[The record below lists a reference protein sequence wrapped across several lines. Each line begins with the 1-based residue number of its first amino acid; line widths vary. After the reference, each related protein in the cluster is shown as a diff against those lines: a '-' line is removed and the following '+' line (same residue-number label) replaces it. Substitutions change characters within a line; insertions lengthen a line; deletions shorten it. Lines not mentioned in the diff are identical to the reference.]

1 MFLAPLSAPFA
12 RLALWLFLSLSA
24 SFSFAQSSVTL
35 SGKITDAATGETII
49 GANVIPDG
57 MARGTSSNAYG
68 FFSLTLPSGEQT
80 IRVSFIGY
88 QPLEVQLKL
97 SESSAQNFEL
107 RPAVVAFE
115 EATVVGE
122 KSNRTQSTDLGL
134 ESVDIEQIKALPAL
148 LGEVDVLKV
157 LQFLPGVS
165 SAGEGNSGFYVRGG
179 GPDQN
184 LILLDD
190 ATIYNASHLFGFL
203 ASSMPMP
210 LKMLN

>member
-122 KSNRTQSTDLGL
+122 KSNRTQSTDW
-134 ESVDIEQIKALPAL
+134 D
-148 LGEVDVLKV
+148 
-157 LQFLPGVS
+157 
-165 SAGEGNSGFYVRGG
+165 
-179 GPDQN
+179 
-184 LILLDD
+184 
-190 ATIYNASHLFGFL
+190 
-203 ASSMPMP
+203 
-210 LKMLN
+210 